1 MTDAAANLV
10 EDQRAAVPVWPV
22 SASALAAWRDTLAP
36 PSRQWLD
43 RHRFR
48 AKPGSFAVIPGDGG
62 DIAAVAW
69 GIGEPTGLWDA
80 APLAA
85 GLPAGAYRL
94 DFTAAPGGPFNARQA
109 TAAALGW
116 ALGGYRFARYRT
128 PGDDEPGIATLV
140 WPDAADR
147 AAVRRAATA
156 VARVRDLVN
165 TPAGDMGPEALAAAA
180 LDVAAAAGATAEAVV
195 GDELL
200 DRGYPLIHAVGR
212 AGPQPPRLVDLRW
225 GDPAAPKVTLV
236 GKGVCFDTGGL
247 DLKTAS
253 GMLLMKKDM
262 GGAANALG
270 LAGMVMDAGLDVRL
284 RLLLPIVENSVS
296 RNAFHPGDILK
307 SRNGITVE
315 VGNTDAEGRLIL
327 ADALAEGDSEAPEL
341 LFDFATL
348 TGSARVALGPDLPAL
363 FCADDQF
370 AAALAAAAA
379 AEFDPLWRMPL
390 WEDYGEMLES
400 KIADTNNVSV
410 SRFAGAITA
419 ALFLK
424 KFTSAAKVWAHADL
438 FAWNPKARPGR
449 PEGGEAQ
456 VLRAAYRVL
465 ADRYGGSLTG

>member
-1 MTDAAANLV
+1 MANLV
-10 EDQRAAVPVWPV
+10 EGSRAAAPVWPV
-22 SASALAAWRDTLAP
+22 RASALAAWRETLAP
-36 PSRQWLD
+36 PMRRWLEQQ
-43 RHRFR
+43 RFA
-48 AKPGSFAVIPGDGG
+48 AKPGSFTVVPGNRG
-62 DIAAVAW
+62 DIAGVAW
-69 GIGEPTGLWDA
+69 GIGDPVRLWDA

-85 GLPAGAYRL
+85 GLPGGVYRL
-94 DFTAAPGGPFNARQA
+94 DKSAAAAVGFDAEQA
-109 TAAALGW
+109 TAVALGW
-116 ALGGYRFARYRT
+116 ALGGYRFTRYLT
-128 PGDDEPGIATLV
+128 PGNDEPGVATLV
-140 WPDAADR
+140 WPGAADR
-147 AAVRRAATA
+147 ALVRRAAAA
-156 VARVRDLVN
+156 VVRVRDLVN
-165 TPAGDMGPEALAAAA
+165 TPAGDLGPEALAAAV
-180 LDVAAAAGATAEAVV
+180 LDAAAAAGADAEAIV

-225 GDPAAPKVTLV
+225 GDPGAPKVTLV

-327 ADALAEGDSEAPEL
+327 ADALTEGGSESPDL

-363 FCADDQF
+363 FCADDAF
-370 AAALAAAAA
+370 AAELAAAADS
-379 AEFDPLWRMPL
+379 ESDPLWRMPL
-390 WEDYGEMLES
+390 WDGYGEMLDS
-400 KIADTNNVSV
+400 KIAETNNVSA
-410 SRFAGAITA
+410 SPFAGAITA

-424 KFTSAAKVWAHADL
+424 KFTGAAKVWAHADL

-456 VLRAAYRVL
+456 VMRAAYRVL
-465 ADRYGGSLTG
+465 ADRYGGRTTG